1 MSFLANISFIT
12 DEVSPSL
19 EEAIDFAHQ
28 NNLQWLEM
36 RSVNNVNLMNL
47 SLSEVENIA
56 NIIDKHCLKVSCF
69 ASPLLKWLPPGKTN
83 LKTQVNWHGYNLSG
97 DEIEEVFTKAMA
109 MADILSTKYIRI
121 FSYLKY
127 PDFKFSDLNQDWKKL
142 LDLAEKHDKILVL
155 ENEPVCNV
163 ITLLD
168 QFKIL
173 SDWHHPR
180 LKALLDIGNLYQ
192 AGENVKDSDLK
203 RLAPYITYLHIKD
216 YSWSDGS
223 YVPLGT
229 GSVLYEQYFA
239 ILNEALSNQ
248 DIYISLE
255 THVNSNPWQ
264 ATQLS
269 LLWLQKLINKNV

>member
-1 MSFLANISFIT
+1 MSFLANISFIN

-19 EEAIDFAHQ
+19 AESLEFALR

-47 SLSEVENIA
+47 SLSEVESIA
-56 NIIDKHCLKVSCF
+56 SKIDKQGLKVSCF
-69 ASPLLKWLPPGKTN
+69 ASPLLKWLPPGKTSV
-83 LKTQVNWHGYNLSG
+83 KTQVNWHGYNLSG
-97 DEIEEVFTKAMA
+97 DGIKEVFTKAMA
-109 MADILSTKYIRI
+109 IADIFSTKYIRI

-127 PDFKFSDLNQDWKKL
+127 LDFNFSDLNQDWEKL
-142 LDLAEKHDKILVL
+142 LDLAEKHDKVLVL
-155 ENEPVCNV
+155 ENEPVCN
-163 ITLLD
+163 IINLSD

-173 SDWHHPR
+173 SDWNHPR

-192 AGENVKDSDLK
+192 AGEKVRDSDLK
-203 RLAPYITYLHIKD
+203 KLAPYIVYLHIKD
-216 YSWSDGS
+216 YSCSDSS

-229 GSVLYEQYFA
+229 GSVSYNQYFGL
-239 ILNEALSNQ
+239 LNEILSNQ

-255 THVNSNPWQ
+255 THVPSNPWQ

-269 LLWLQKLINKNV
+269 LLSLQKLIGKNV